1 MNSLLLSF
9 PVRFCCI
16 AAVVAFIQLA
26 LSTSSSL
33 GQQINVQTPRN
44 SVSDSFFSR
53 NGVNFGFSIPGGR
66 GSGSRVVGLGPQ
78 GQLTPNLNFN
88 QNGFGGAI
96 PPFGGFDPN
105 SSARFGFGNFNRNG
119 GGFSLGFDFARGSN
133 RSSVSTVPSVT
144 VPNGFGGSFSNGA
157 SRPFVTGV
165 VPVVSSGGVIQ
176 PKYSVLPQRPRN
188 AVTDALQS
196 GQLNLNNI
204 QRAPTRRYDGPV
216 NYSNGS
222 STAQTSDIGVAAI
235 RAERARQE
243 ESKLAEAENLIQLAT
258 DFETRKDFRMA
269 RVSLRD
275 AIKLIN
281 DESQKVE
288 LQARLKSLRGK

>member
-1 MNSLLLSF
+1 M
-9 PVRFCCI
+9 
-16 AAVVAFIQLA
+16 
-26 LSTSSSL
+26 
-33 GQQINVQTPRN
+33 
-44 SVSDSFFSR
+44 
-53 NGVNFGFSIPGGR
+53 
-66 GSGSRVVGLGPQ
+66 
-78 GQLTPNLNFN
+78 
-88 QNGFGGAI
+88 
-96 PPFGGFDPN
+96 
-105 SSARFGFGNFNRNG
+105 
-119 GGFSLGFDFARGSN
+119 
-133 RSSVSTVPSVT
+133 
-144 VPNGFGGSFSNGA
+144 
-157 SRPFVTGV
+157 TGV
-165 VPVVSSGGVIQ
+165 VPVVSSGGLIQ